1 MAGAPI
7 QGHNVE
13 VSPQSIHQTLDEI
26 AAELRVIG
34 IDPDDPLALRQAA
47 AVGLAHAL
55 LRNTAWEEL
64 HSSERGLSDGEM
76 MRANSATVE
85 LIRSKLVTPVD
96 WRAVAAAV
104 TNPARQL
111 PDGRTYQQYAGSLL
125 KKVRRKARS
134 EVTRY
139 ELIAAEFGE
148 RTVLMSAAAT
158 TFMFGSGW
166 HGMPEWPARVGEF
179 CRVVDDPTHEH
190 WSEEPLA
197 AVGPR
202 PDDVADTAE
211 LRRLL
216 IEGPH
221 HLSADAAAWCLRA
234 GLGRVRVSV

>member
-1 MAGAPI
+1 M
-7 QGHNVE
+7 
-13 VSPQSIHQTLDEI
+13 SPQSIHQTLDEI

-34 IDPDDPLALRQAA
+34 IDPDDPLALRRAA

-64 HSSERGLSDGEM
+64 HTSAQGLSDGEM

-85 LIRSKLVTPVD
+85 LIRSRLISPVD

-111 PDGRTYQQYAGSLL
+111 PDGRTYQQYAGSRLR
-125 KKVRRKARS
+125 KIRRKARS

-166 HGMPEWPARVGEF
+166 HGMPDWPGRVSEF
-179 CRVVDDPTHEH
+179 CRLIDNPADEH
-190 WSEEPLA
+190 WREQPLE

-202 PDDVADTAE
+202 PEDIAVTDGLYRV
-211 LRRLL
+211 LL
-216 IEGPH
+216 EGPH
-221 HLSADAAAWCLRA
+221 HLSAEAAAWCLRA
-234 GLGRVRVSV
+234 GLGRVQLLR

>member
-1 MAGAPI
+1 
-7 QGHNVE
+7 

-26 AAELRVIG
+26 ATELRVLG
-34 IDPDDPLALRQAA
+34 IDPDDPRALRQAA

-64 HSSERGLSDGEM
+64 HTGERGLSNGEM

-85 LIRSKLVTPVD
+85 LIRSKLISPVD
-96 WRAVAAAV
+96 WRALAAAV
-104 TNPARQL
+104 TSPTRQL
-111 PDGRTYQQYAGSLL
+111 PDGRTFQQYAGSRL

-139 ELIAAEFGE
+139 ELITAEFGE
-148 RTVLMSAAAT
+148 HTVLMSAAAT

-166 HGMPEWPARVGEF
+166 HGMPEWPTRVAEF
-179 CRVVDDPTHEH
+179 CRLVEHPADEH
-190 WSEEPLA
+190 WREQPLA
-197 AVGPR
+197 ALGAR
-202 PDDVADTAE
+202 PDDIADTGD

-234 GLGRVRVSV
+234 GLGRVRV